1 MANYYCAAR
10 TNYFRVK
17 DEDAFRAWADRRG
30 VQVAASF
37 AVPAGHF
44 AVFASDGEAFPNYD
58 AERDEEIDFAAE
70 VAGHLASDSVAVL
83 LEVGAEKLC
92 YLVGM
97 ALAINAAGQRVALDL
112 ADIYGLAEQAFI
124 QPAPTRAEY

>member
-1 MANYYCAAR
+1 MANYHCAAR

-17 DEDAFRAWADRRG
+17 DEAAFRAWAVRRG
-30 VQVAASF
+30 VEVAESF
-37 AVPAGHF
+37 AVHRGHF
-44 AVFASDGEAFPNYD
+44 AVFATDGEAFPNYD
-58 AERDEEIDFAAE
+58 SDRDEEVDFAAE
-70 VAGHLASDSVAVL
+70 LAGHLAPDSVAVL

-97 ALAINAAGQRVALDL
+97 ALAVNAHGQRLALDL
-112 ADIYGLAEQAFI
+112 ADIYRLAEQAFI